1 MLGLLDGAVGDRL
14 GLMDG
19 AKEVV
24 GEMLG
29 LFDGANVVG
38 EMLGLLD
45 GA

>member
-1 MLGLLDGAVGDRL
+1 MICLT
-14 GLMDG
+14 
-19 AKEVV
+19 V